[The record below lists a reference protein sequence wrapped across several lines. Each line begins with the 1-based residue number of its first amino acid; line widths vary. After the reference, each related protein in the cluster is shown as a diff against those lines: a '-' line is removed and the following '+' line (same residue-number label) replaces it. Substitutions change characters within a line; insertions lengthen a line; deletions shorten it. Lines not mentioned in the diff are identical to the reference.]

1 MGRSITAA
9 GIALIA
15 VGLGAC
21 APGAAM
27 HTPTPSPA
35 PTGTPTAASTST
47 ATPAPTATPTATTA
61 PTATTLPT
69 ATTAPAST
77 PGWEGTRLPAP
88 TGPYAVGH
96 RRISV
101 VDEARDEVHTA
112 DPADHRELW
121 IDVWYPADPPPDGA
135 TPGPYIDERLAE
147 ALGLSEDANRWLG
160 HAVEGASP
168 AQAGGALPVLVFNA
182 GFNAFTAGYTA
193 LLEEYASQGYVVA
206 ASSHPYVDQ
215 LALLADGEVVT
226 YPGDEAFL
234 AVWEGGDPF
243 GGEIYLV
250 WIPDTLAALQQ
261 LDALNDE
268 MFGGRLQL
276 DQLGFIGHSF
286 GGGVAA
292 ETCRI
297 LAERCAGAVNLDGR
311 NPDRLQE
318 LGMPAPYLYI
328 AAEATGSASSD
339 EVRAVVEHPLNEATV
354 VEIAGATHSGFSDGA
369 LLAEAR
375 GQLDDE
381 TRAVYGEIDPA
392 RMAELVRRYTLAFF
406 DRTVRGVDAPPLAEL
421 AESDPEVTVQT
432 YTPD

>member
-15 VGLGAC
+15 IGLGAC

-27 HTPTPSPA
+27 RSPTPTPE
-35 PTGTPTAASTST
+35 PTGTSTALPTST

-61 PTATTLPT
+61 PTAT
-69 ATTAPAST
+69 

-96 RRISV
+96 RGIAV

-121 IDVWYPADPPPDGA
+121 VDLWYPADPPPDGA
-135 TPGPYIDERLAE
+135 PPGPYIDERLAE
-147 ALGLSEDANRWLG
+147 ALGLSEEANRWLG
-160 HAVEGASP
+160 YAVEGASP

-193 LLEEYASQGYVVA
+193 LLEEYASHGYVVA
-206 ASSHPYVDQ
+206 ATSHPYVDQ
-215 LALLADGEVVT
+215 LALLADGEVVA

-234 AVWEGGDPF
+234 DVWEGGDPF

-250 WIPDTLAALQQ
+250 WIPDTQTVLWQ
-261 LDALNDE
+261 LDE
-268 MFGGRLQL
+268 MNEPFFGGRLDL
-276 DQLGFIGHSF
+276 DRVGFIGHSF

-297 LAERCAGAVNLDGR
+297 LIERCAGAVNLDGR
-311 NPDRLQE
+311 HPARLQE
-318 LGMPAPYLYI
+318 LGMPVPYLYI

-381 TRAVYGEIDPA
+381 TRAVYGSIDPV

-406 DRTVRGVDAPPLAEL
+406 DRTVRGVDAPTLAEL

>member
-9 GIALIA
+9 GIALLA

-21 APGAAM
+21 APGGAM
-27 HTPTPSPA
+27 RSPTPSPA
-35 PTGTPTAASTST
+35 PTGTPAAIPTST
-47 ATPAPTATPTATTA
+47 ATPAPTASPTATPTAT
-61 PTATTLPT
+61 P
-69 ATTAPAST
+69 APAST
-77 PGWEGTRLPAP
+77 PGWEGARLPAP

-96 RRISV
+96 RQISV

-112 DPADHRELW
+112 DPADRRELW
-121 IDVWYPADPPPDGA
+121 IDVWYPADPPPDDA

-147 ALGLSEDANRWLG
+147 ALGLGEDVNRWLG

-206 ASSHPYVDQ
+206 AASHPYVDQ
-215 LALLADGEVVT
+215 LALLADGEMVT

-234 AVWEGGDPF
+234 DVWEDGDPF

-261 LDALNDE
+261 LDALNE
-268 MFGGRLQL
+268 PFFGGRLQL
-276 DQLGFIGHSF
+276 DRLGFIGHSF

-311 NPDRLQE
+311 HPDRLQE

-328 AAEATGSASSD
+328 AAEATGSAASD
-339 EVRAVVEHPLNEATV
+339 EVRAVVEHPLDEATV
-354 VEIAGATHSGFSDGA
+354 VDIAGATHSGFSDGA

-375 GQLDDE
+375 GGLDDE
-381 TRAVYGEIDPA
+381 TRAIYGEIDPA
-392 RMAELVRRYTLAFF
+392 RMVELVRRYTLAFF
-406 DRTVRGVDAPPLAEL
+406 DRTVRGDQTVRGVDAPTLAEL

-432 YTPD
+432 YAPD